1 MCLWWACVHNYY
13 GFPLTNLLL
22 FFFAFC
28 SITDIAEPRQ
38 WLRNMQYIQLCWL
51 SWCEQVRYGTILENG
66 KVQTKNLAK
75 HSGRAHKLAIE
86 PGSPRIF
93 YSCGEDGAVRH
104 VSEALTLCFQQNI
117 ICFKILQL
125 TLCSCNLCFGF
136 ALIYTVKVVLY
147 QNLCLSSQITTK
159 IFVSVALS
167 SIRGVLLVFI
177 VRWTYLV

>member
-1 MCLWWACVHNYY
+1 MMGLFLCLLWLSLNKFKFALFC
-13 GFPLTNLLL
+13 LLL
-22 FFFAFC
+22 NHRHC
-28 SITDIAEPRQ
+28 IAQ
-38 WLRNMQYIQLCWL
+38 TVAMLNKQYIQLCWL

-104 VSEALTLCFQQNI
+104 VSEALTLCFQQNY
-117 ICFKILQL
+117 ICFNILQL

-147 QNLCLSSQITTK
+147 QYLCLSSQITTK